1 MASLNTSE
9 CLLDLNEARRRAQE
23 LVNGLSPEQLLA
35 RPTLD
40 KWSIAECLAHL
51 NATASTVQALIAKS
65 IARGKREKKFG
76 AGPFSLGAKGRL
88 LVWIA
93 EPPPK
98 FKIPAPKNVRPP
110 ARIDDPLQLLPAFL
124 KAQDEWER
132 LLHEQQGLHLSK
144 IKIGAL
150 LSPFRVRLAAA
161 IPWMMA
167 HQRRHLLQAEQVKQ
181 RLATKSSLD
190 IEAASIAH

>member
-1 MASLNTSE
+1 MANLNTSE
-9 CLLDLNEARRRAQE
+9 CLFDLNEARRRAQE
-23 LVNGLSPEQLLA
+23 LVSGLSSEQLLA
-35 RPTLD
+35 RPAPD

-51 NATASTVQALIAKS
+51 NATATTVQSLIAKS

-88 LVWIA
+88 LIWIA

-98 FKIPAPKNVRPP
+98 FRIPAPKNVRPP
-110 ARIDDPLQLLPAFL
+110 ARIDDPSQLLPAFL

-132 LLHEQQGLHLSK
+132 LLQEQQGLHLSK

-167 HQRRHLLQAEQVKQ
+167 HQSRHLLQAELVKRQ
-181 RLATKSSLD
+181 IYS
-190 IEAASIAH
+190 AASSSATHAR